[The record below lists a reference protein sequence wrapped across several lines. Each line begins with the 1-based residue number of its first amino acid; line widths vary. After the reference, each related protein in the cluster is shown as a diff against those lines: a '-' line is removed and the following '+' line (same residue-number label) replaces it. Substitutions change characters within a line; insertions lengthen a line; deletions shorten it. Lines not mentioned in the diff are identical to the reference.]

1 MLLANLDGCVYKK
14 LTLVDDFLVGF
25 FLSVSSSSADDDLL
39 AISHSAGVIEGVGF
53 LALSAQ
59 NEFFFIEL
67 AS

>member
-25 FLSVSSSSADDDLL
+25 FLSVSSSSADDDL

-59 NEFFFIEL
+59 NEFLFIEL

>member
-1 MLLANLDGCVYKK
+1 M
-14 LTLVDDFLVGF
+14 
-25 FLSVSSSSADDDLL
+25 SVSSSSADDDL

-67 AS
+67 VLAS